1 MADIETNE
9 NPEVNSNEE
18 FYGKGAV
25 TGSEADAT
33 KDVVIE
39 ETNSGEILQMGTASS
54 TSTEGAPDDL
64 DGTASEEA
72 PKEETPDEEPQ
83 DGTEDTK
90 DGEEASVDT
99 QRESSDKAI
108 EALGKDLISKG
119 VDFLGAIEEY
129 QNNGE
134 LSQKTYEALEKAGY
148 PKEVIQGFVET
159 RKAIDNKYAQDVMN
173 HVGGEKDFRELQTWM
188 KGNLSK
194 AELDAYNEAVNS
206 DNLNAVKLILDGIQ
220 AKRVAKQGTR
230 KATLMGNVAS
240 KSAPKGFSGR
250 DEMIKAMSD
259 PRYGIDRAYTI
270 SVERK
275 MSLSNGLF

>member
-1 MADIETNE
+1 MADIETTE

-18 FYGKGAV
+18 FYGKDAV
-25 TGSEADAT
+25 TGSEADAI
-33 KDVVIE
+33 KDVVVE
-39 ETNSGEILQMGTASS
+39 ETNSGEILQMGT
-54 TSTEGAPDDL
+54 EGATDDL
-64 DGTASEEA
+64 DGSADEEA

-83 DGTEDTK
+83 EGTEDTK
-90 DGEEASVDT
+90 ASEEASLDT
-99 QRESSDKAI
+99 QRESNDKAI

-230 KATLMGNVAS
+230 KATLLGGAS

>member
-1 MADIETNE
+1 LADIETTE

-18 FYGKGAV
+18 FYGKDAV
-25 TGSEADAT
+25 TGSEADAI
-33 KDVVIE
+33 KDVVVE
-39 ETNSGEILQMGTASS
+39 ETNSGEILQMGT
-54 TSTEGAPDDL
+54 EGATDDL
-64 DGTASEEA
+64 DGSADEEA
-72 PKEETPDEEPQ
+72 PKEETPEEPQ
-83 DGTEDTK
+83 EGAEDTK
-90 DGEEASVDT
+90 ASEEASLDT
-99 QRESSDKAI
+99 QRESNDKAI

-173 HVGGEKDFRELQTWM
+173 HVGGEKDFRELQAWM

-230 KATLMGNVAS
+230 KATLLGGAS

>member
-1 MADIETNE
+1 MADIETTE
-9 NPEVNSNEE
+9 NPEVNSNDE
-18 FYGKGAV
+18 FYGKDAV

-33 KDVVIE
+33 QDVVVE
-39 ETNSGEILQMGTASS
+39 ETTSGEILQMGT
-54 TSTEGAPDDL
+54 EGATEDKP
-64 DGTASEEA
+64 EET
-72 PKEETPDEEPQ
+72 KEETPEEAQ
-83 DGTEDTK
+83 EDTK
-90 DGEEASVDT
+90 EEETEDAPVDT
-99 QRESSDKAI
+99 QRESNDKAL
-108 EALGKDLISKG
+108 EALGKDLIAKG

-173 HVGGEKDFRELQTWM
+173 YVGGEKDFRELQTWM

-194 AELDAYNEAVNS
+194 SELDAYNEAVNGE
-206 DNLNAVKLILDGIQ
+206 NLNAVKLILDGIQ

-275 MSLSNGLF
+275 MSLSNDLF

>member
-9 NPEVNSNEE
+9 NPEVNSNDE
-18 FYGKGAV
+18 FYGKDAV

-33 KDVVIE
+33 QDVVVE
-39 ETNSGEILQMGTASS
+39 ETTSGEIVQMGT
-54 TSTEGAPDDL
+54 EGATDSSSSVEENPEETTEENPEETQEE
-64 DGTASEEA
+64 GTEEA
-72 PKEETPDEEPQ
+72 PE
-83 DGTEDTK
+83 
-90 DGEEASVDT
+90 DT
-99 QRESSDKAI
+99 QRESNDKAL
-108 EALGKDLISKG
+108 EALGKDLIAKG

-173 HVGGEKDFRELQTWM
+173 YVGGEQDFRELQTWM

-194 AELDAYNEAVNS
+194 SELDAYNEAVNGE
-206 DNLNAVKLILDGIQ
+206 NLNAVKLILDGIQ

-230 KATLMGNVAS
+230 KATLLGGVAS

-275 MSLSNGLF
+275 MSLSNDLF